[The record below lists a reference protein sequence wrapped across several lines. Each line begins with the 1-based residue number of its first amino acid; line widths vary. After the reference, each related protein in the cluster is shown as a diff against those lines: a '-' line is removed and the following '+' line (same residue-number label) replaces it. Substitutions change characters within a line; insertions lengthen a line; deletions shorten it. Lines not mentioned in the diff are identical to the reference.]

1 MLLPPFSVLWRNY
14 SPSHL
19 VTRADLYN
27 EIGWEDLVNNPS
39 FQNTCAI
46 RLSLA
51 LIKSGATVPGR
62 MSIKKGPHKGALIEM
77 GQDNLTRILKRY
89 VGAPEKLAGML
100 RDYTKSIGSRNGII
114 SFYNLAPGLYEGGHI
129 DLVSSGS
136 GALKCGSSCHW
147 TSKEVLFWPM
157 K

>member
-46 RLSLA
+46 R
-51 LIKSGATVPGR
+51 

-89 VGAPEKLAGML
+89 VGAPEKLAGMP

-114 SFYNLAPGLYEGGHI
+114 SFYSLAPGLYEGGHI